1 MTLGV
6 TLNVPHDLYSGNL
19 PLYGYRVDTYHH
31 GNLRR
36 AALDR
41 ALKVVAERGPQ
52 ALSLREIAAD
62 LGVSHTAPRHH
73 FGSIKGLLTAIAA
86 EGFDMLRGR
95 LVALREAGAP
105 FLEFGV
111 AYVEFATENPAHFTV
126 MFQPTLTDPND
137 SSLTEASQGAF
148 NELRAGVA
156 AIAPQ
161 STTELAAAL
170 VTASWSMM
178 HGLATLDLTGNL
190 ARSQIR
196 ELLGLSDIA
205 DIARCAGGL
214 LGGSQGGSSS

>member
-1 MTLGV
+1 M
-6 TLNVPHDLYSGNL
+6 
-19 PLYGYRVDTYHH
+19 DTYHH

-36 AALDR
+36 ATLDR
-41 ALKVVAERGPQ
+41 ALVVVAERGPH

-86 EGFDMLRGR
+86 EGFDMLRDR
-95 LVALREAGAP
+95 LVALREAESP

-111 AYVEFATENPAHFTV
+111 AYVEFATEHPAHFAV

-137 SSLTEASQGAF
+137 PSLAEASQGAF

-156 AIAPQ
+156 TIAPH
-161 STTELAAAL
+161 STTEHAATV
-170 VTASWSMM
+170 VTAAWSMM

-205 DIARCAGGL
+205 DIARRAGDL
-214 LGGSQGGSSS
+214 LGGSQDRSSS